1 MYVAN
6 IAITR
11 AAIMDDT
18 AKSYALARKLARQSA
33 SNFYFS
39 FRLLNGQQRQSMCA
53 LYAFLRRT
61 DDIGDGDEPLEE
73 RRATLATW
81 RGSLER
87 ALRYEFDDAILPALA
102 DTVTRYQIPHQY
114 LFDVID
120 GVEMDLGECQYETF
134 ADLEQYCYRVA
145 TVVGLCCMHIWGFH
159 GEGAHRPAHA
169 CGLAFQLTNILR
181 DLKEDA
187 EQGRVYLPREDL
199 QKFGCTADD
208 FRRGVVD
215 ERFKELMRFEIRRA
229 EQFYESAAE
238 LHTWL
243 EPRGRKMLGAMM
255 ATYRALLAEIERRD
269 GDVLSRP
276 VGLSRWRK
284 LRIAARWMLLPPRLR
299 LTHNVESDS
308 LREDTAAPFSS

>member
-1 MYVAN
+1 
-6 IAITR
+6 
-11 AAIMDDT
+11 MDET
-18 AKSYALARKLARQSA
+18 AKSYALCRKLAKRSA

-39 FRLLNGQQRQSMCA
+39 FRMLPKQQRQSMCA
-53 LYAFLRRT
+53 LYVFLRRT

-73 RRATLATW
+73 KRTALAAW

-87 ALRYEFDDAILPALA
+87 ALRYEFDDDILPALA
-102 DTVTRYQIPHQY
+102 DTVTRYQIPHEY
-114 LFDVID
+114 LLVVID
-120 GVEMDLGECQYETF
+120 GVEMDLGECRYETF

-145 TVVGLCCMHIWGFH
+145 TVVGLCCMHVWGFH

-187 EQGRVYLPREDL
+187 LRGRVYLPRGDL
-199 QKFGCTADD
+199 DKFGCSADD
-208 FRRGVVD
+208 LRHGVFD
-215 ERFKELMRFEIRRA
+215 ERFKELMRFEIHRV
-229 EQFYESAAE
+229 EQFYDSAAE

-269 GDVLSRP
+269 GDVFSRP
-276 VGLSRWRK
+276 VTLSRWRK
-284 LRIAARWMLLPPRLR
+284 ARIATRWMLLPPRLR
-299 LTHNVESDS
+299 LSDRSESAS
-308 LREDTAAPFSS
+308 LVDEMASDVADDASAPFAP